1 MKVTVFVVL
10 AIIAI
15 VQGFSP
21 VRISRASAMK
31 VASINDY
38 S

>member
-1 MKVTVFVVL
+1 MMKVTVFVVL

-21 VRISRASAMK
+21 IKITRASAMK
-31 VASINDY
+31 VPFTK
-38 S
+38 

>member
-10 AIIAI
+10 AIIAV

-21 VRISRASAMK
+21 MRISRASAMK
-31 VASINDY
+31 VPSMK
-38 S
+38 